1 MSEIAVIE
9 KETNDVI
16 TQANALVVTSNEQET
31 KAVDFLKIVKNMQ
44 NEVNDTFGPIVE
56 KAHAAHKEVTTQRN
70 KFLNPLLEAEKRIK
84 KMVGDFRLEMER
96 KRQEQERKIRE
107 EAEKKAEAERQ
118 RLAKQAEK
126 AAAKGNEAKAS
137 ELQAKSEAV
146 QAPTVIV
153 EKQTVKQGGMGVR
166 SVWKA
171 RIVNGVLV
179 PREYCCPNID
189 LISNIAKSTKG
200 TLKIAGVEFYEESV
214 VSMRV

>member
-1 MSEIAVIE
+1 MNDVAVIE

-56 KAHAAHKEVTTQRN
+56 AAHAAHKEATAQRN

-84 KMVGDFRLEMER
+84 RLVGDFRLEMER

-118 RLAKQAEK
+118 KLARQAEK
-126 AAAKGNEAKAS
+126 AAAKGNEEKAA

-153 EKQTVKQGGMGVR
+153 EKQTVKQEGMGVR
-166 SVWKA
+166 TIWKA
-171 RIVNGVLV
+171 RIVNANLI
-179 PREYCCPNID
+179 PAQWCIPN
-189 LISNIAKSTKG
+189 LTLLNSIAQSTKG
-200 TLKIAGVEFYEESV
+200 TLKIPGVAFYEESI